1 MVDDTGVSERKG
13 ERERK
18 KRERGEDQT
27 SQQLSDEHGTEVTT
41 RSGLSE
47 SLPEG
52 APGMVEEL
60 LVWWDREGRGVGG
73 VGGGERQHASFCYC
87 VGEGEKDGGII
98 LMA

>member
-1 MVDDTGVSERKG
+1 M
-13 ERERK
+13 
-18 KRERGEDQT
+18 
-27 SQQLSDEHGTEVTT
+27 TT

-60 LVWWDREGRGVGG
+60 LVWWDREGRGGG
-73 VGGGERQHASFCYC
+73 ERERQHASFCYC